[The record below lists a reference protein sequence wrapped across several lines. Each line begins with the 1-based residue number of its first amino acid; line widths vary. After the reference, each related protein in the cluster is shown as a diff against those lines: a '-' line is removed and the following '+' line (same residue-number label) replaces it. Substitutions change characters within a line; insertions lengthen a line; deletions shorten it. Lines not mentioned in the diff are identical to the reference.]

1 MSEEIILYHHLGL
14 GDHFVCNGLVNYLS
28 EKNKYKIHLIC
39 KQQYFGTISSLYS
52 DNKRIIVH
60 PISCIDENCSNEIS
74 TVNEFSKEKNIP
86 ILRVG
91 FDSCDPYDWD
101 RSFYKQLDIPFDVR
115 YSYFRLPSLVENMLP
130 VPDENYILIHD
141 STRIKKYDLNIES
154 NYHHMYV
161 VNGLTDNM
169 LCYLNMIY
177 GAKEIH
183 CVNSSFFHL
192 VDSIKNT
199 KSRLYYHHLRKT
211 DQTHFN
217 IDESK
222 WNKVQYL

>member
-1 MSEEIILYHHLGL
+1 MTDEIILYHHLGL

-28 EKNKYKIHLIC
+28 EKNEYKIHLIC
-39 KQQYFGTISSLYS
+39 KQQYFRTISSLYS

-60 PISCIDENCSNEIS
+60 PISCIDHNCSNES
-74 TVNEFSKEKNIP
+74 NTVNEFSKEMNIP
-86 ILRVG
+86 IIKVG
-91 FDSCDPYDWD
+91 FDSCDPYNWD

-130 VPDENYILIHD
+130 VPNEDYILIHD

-161 VNGLTDNM
+161 VDGLTDNM
-169 LCYLNMIY
+169 LCYLNAIY

-192 VDSIKNT
+192 VDSISDINGK
-199 KSRLYYHHLRKT
+199 LYYYDVRNT
-211 DQTHFN
+211 DATRFN
-217 IDESK
+217 MDELK
-222 WNKVQYL
+222 WNKVKYL

>member
-1 MSEEIILYHHLGL
+1 
-14 GDHFVCNGLVNYLS
+14 
-28 EKNKYKIHLIC
+28 
-39 KQQYFGTISSLYS
+39 
-52 DNKRIIVH
+52 
-60 PISCIDENCSNEIS
+60 
-74 TVNEFSKEKNIP
+74 
-86 ILRVG
+86 
-91 FDSCDPYDWD
+91 
-101 RSFYKQLDIPFDVR
+101 
-115 YSYFRLPSLVENMLP
+115 MLP
-130 VPDENYILIHD
+130 VPNKDYILIHD

-161 VNGLTDNM
+161 IDGLTDNM

-192 VDSIKNT
+192 VDSIQNT
-199 KSRLYYHHLRKT
+199 KSGLYYHHLRKT